1 MHLAKLNFALSR
13 RGILMV
19 SHQDVVLAH
28 LEGDSPDQRVEL
40 ALLTNAE
47 GSNVVLRQQSWAA
60 GLGWFTQTSIV
71 LSPSQVTQLQS
82 ALGRKQHA
90 LTGLVPAHGAVETQ
104 SQDPV
109 IIPFPGPRSGR
120 DKKN

>member
-1 MHLAKLNFALSR
+1 
-13 RGILMV
+13 MV

-28 LEGDSPDQRVEL
+28 LGGGSPDQRVEL

-60 GLGWFTQTSIV
+60 GIGWFTQTSIV
-71 LSPSQVTQLQS
+71 LTSSQVKQLQS
-82 ALGRKQHA
+82 VLGRNQCA
-90 LTGLVPAHGAVETQ
+90 PTGLLSSRSAVETQ